1 MTLRERLAK
10 PDAKS
15 WIEKLAIY
23 IGLASKD
30 IDEITVF
37 PHYFTITYFKYD
49 MRLEVFEHGYIELY
63 GSNAGV
69 NAAKLMQYMKDIDW
83 VDSITD

>member
-15 WIEKLAIY
+15 WIEKLANY
-23 IGLASKD
+23 IGVTSED

-37 PHYFTITYFKYD
+37 PHYFTISYYD
-49 MRLEVFEHGYIELY
+49 HRLEVFENGYIELY

-83 VDSITD
+83 VDSIAG